1 MKENGL
7 CKKFWFKILLLFAT
21 LLLILA
27 VTIGIIFGV
36 NSEPVND
43 DTEKPKP
50 KNIVYV
56 HPMFKPIAKKGVTV
70 IKSNVMAGNPVLRDV
85 RMPFLFWTSM
95 NFQNRFKNRLE
106 TKEPTLLLKSSNST
120 EASTVIKNT
129 TFSISPKVKK
139 TISTLGKFI
148 SAN

>member
-7 CKKFWFKILLLFAT
+7 RKKFWFKILLLFAT

-50 KNIVYV
+50 KNFVYV
-56 HPMFKPIAKKGVTV
+56 HPMFKPIVKKGVTV
-70 IKSNVMAGNPVLRDV
+70 IKSNVLAGNSVLRDV
-85 RMPFLFWTSM
+85 RTPLC
-95 NFQNRFKNRLE
+95 NLY
-106 TKEPTLLLKSSNST
+106 
-120 EASTVIKNT
+120 
-129 TFSISPKVKK
+129 FS
-139 TISTLGKFI
+139 
-148 SAN
+148 